1 MKEFFM
7 NKENMTIGKSVWVIS
22 IVTVGLAASFTM
34 LGASNAYAD
43 VGDNFNKDGLKYTVL
58 TEEGNN
64 GTVSVAEDSDIPSTV
79 KNKDVT
85 YSVTKIEDAAFSG
98 CEDLKSIT
106 IPDSVT
112 EIGENAFEGCD
123 SLKSIVL
130 GKGVTVI
137 GEYAF
142 SGCSSLKNIVIPDSV
157 TEIGMNA
164 FEECDSLESVVLG
177 KKITVIGESA
187 FSDCGMLK
195 SIVIP
200 DSVTEIGES
209 VFEDCESLECVVLG
223 KGVTVIGEYA
233 FSDCGRLKS
242 IVIPDSVRE
251 IGMSA
256 FEDCDSLE
264 SVVLGKSVI
273 EFEDDDI
280 FSGCC
285 NLKSI
290 TVSPDNPVY
299 SSENGVLFNKNKT
312 ILIQYPIGKEESSYT
327 IPDSVKEIEVS
338 AFSAFECLSLKSIT
352 VSSNNTKFSSEE
364 GVLFDKDKTTL
375 IKYPIGKEEKS
386 YTVPNSVTKIEDS
399 AFSECSSLES
409 ITIPD
414 TVTEIGIM
422 AFFGCS
428 RLKSITIPGS
438 IKKISVLA
446 FTLCSSLESITIS
459 DGVTVIGYAAFSE
472 CFSLESITLPDTV
485 TLIGK
490 EAFRGCESLKSVYY
504 KGNAPKTESKI
515 YHATPDTMT
524 SYYPRGNDTWKEAI
538 KDGKWAERRTA
549 EWDPKTNP

>member
-1 MKEFFM
+1 M
-7 NKENMTIGKSVWVIS
+7 NKENMTIGKSAWVIS
-22 IVTVGLAASFTM
+22 IATIGLAASFTI

-43 VGDNFNKDGLKYTVL
+43 VGDDFNKDGLKYTVL
-58 TEEGNN
+58 TEEGNS
-64 GTVSVAEDSDIPSTV
+64 GTVSVAEDFDIPKNINIPSTV

-85 YSVTKIEDAAFSG
+85 YSVIKIEDAAFSG

-157 TEIGMNA
+157 
-164 FEECDSLESVVLG
+164 
-177 KKITVIGESA
+177 
-187 FSDCGMLK
+187 
-195 SIVIP
+195 
-200 DSVTEIGES
+200 
-209 VFEDCESLECVVLG
+209 
-223 KGVTVIGEYA
+223 
-233 FSDCGRLKS
+233 
-242 IVIPDSVRE
+242 RE

-273 EFEDDDI
+273 ELEDDDM
-280 FSGCC
+280 FSECSS
-285 NLKSI
+285 LKSI
-290 TVSPDNPVY
+290 TVSPDNPIY

-312 ILIQYPIGKEESSYT
+312 VLIQYPIGKEESSYT

-338 AFSAFECLSLKSIT
+338 AFNECNSLKSIT

-446 FTLCSSLESITIS
+446 FTLCSSLESITIL
-459 DGVTVIGYAAFSE
+459 DGVAVIGYSAFSE

-485 TLIGK
+485 TLVGK

-504 KGNAPKTESKI
+504 KGNAPKAESKI

-524 SYYPRGNDTWKEAI
+524 SYYPRGNSTWKEAI

>member
-1 MKEFFM
+1 
-7 NKENMTIGKSVWVIS
+7 MTIERSTWCIS
-22 IVTVGLAASFTM
+22 IAAVGLAAAFTI
-34 LGASNAYAD
+34 LGTSNAYAE
-43 VGDNFNKDGLKYTVL
+43 VGDDFNKDGLKYIVL
-58 TEEGNN
+58 TEEGNG
-64 GTVSVAEDSDIPSTV
+64 GTVSVAEDSDMPKNINIPSTV
-79 KNKDVT
+79 EKRGIT
-85 YSVTKIEDAAFSG
+85 YSVTKIENSAFSG

-106 IPDSVT
+106 IPDSVSEIGESAFEGCDSLKSIVLGKGITVIGESAFSECVSLKCIVIPESVT
-112 EIGENAFEGCD
+112 EIGESAFEGCD

-137 GEYAF
+137 GE
-142 SGCSSLKNIVIPDSV
+142 
-157 TEIGMNA
+157 
-164 FEECDSLESVVLG
+164 
-177 KKITVIGESA
+177 SA
-187 FSDCGMLK
+187 FSECVSLK

-200 DSVTEIGES
+200 NSVTKIGES
-209 VFEDCESLECVVLG
+209 AFEDCVNLKSVVLG
-223 KGVTVIGEYA
+223 KSVTVIGEYA
-233 FSDCGRLKS
+233 FSECVSLKS

-273 EFEDDDI
+273 ELEDDDI
-280 FSGCC
+280 FSECC

-312 ILIQYPIGKEESSYT
+312 ILIQYPIGKEESSYI

-338 AFSAFECLSLKSIT
+338 AFNECSSLTSIT
-352 VSSNNTKFSSEE
+352 VNPSNTKFSSEE

-386 YTVPNSVTKIEDS
+386 YTIPNSVTKIEDS
-399 AFSECSSLES
+399 AFSECGSLES

-414 TVTEIGIM
+414 SVTEIGIM
-422 AFFGCS
+422 TFFGCS

-446 FTLCSSLESITIS
+446 FTLCSSLESITIP
-459 DGVTVIGYAAFSE
+459 DGVAVIGYAAFSE

-485 TLIGK
+485 TEIGK
-490 EAFRGCESLKSVYY
+490 QAFFGCESLKRVYY
-504 KGNAPKTESKI
+504 KGNAPKAESKI
-515 YHATPDTMT
+515 YHATPDTLT
-524 SYYPRGNDTWKEAI
+524 SYYSRGNDTWKEAI
-538 KDGKWAERRTA
+538 KDGKWAERGTA

>member
-1 MKEFFM
+1 
-7 NKENMTIGKSVWVIS
+7 MTIGKSAWVTSVRTIS
-22 IVTVGLAASFTM
+22 LAASFTI
-34 LGASNAYAD
+34 LSASNAYAD
-43 VGDNFNKDGLKYTVL
+43 VGDDFNKDGLKYTVL
-58 TEEGNN
+58 TEEGNS
-64 GTVSVAEDSDIPSTV
+64 GTVSVAEDSDIPKNINVPSTV
-79 KNKDVT
+79 ENKDVT
-85 YSVTKIEDAAFSG
+85 YSVTKIEDYAFSG
-98 CEDLKSIT
+98 CDDLKSIT

-112 EIGENAFEGCD
+112 VIGENAFEGCD

-177 KKITVIGESA
+177 KRITVIGES
-187 FSDCGMLK
+187 
-195 SIVIP
+195 
-200 DSVTEIGES
+200 
-209 VFEDCESLECVVLG
+209 
-223 KGVTVIGEYA
+223 A

-280 FSGCC
+280 FSECC

-290 TVSPDNPVY
+290 TVSPDNSIY

-327 IPDSVKEIEVS
+327 IPDSVKEIKV
-338 AFSAFECLSLKSIT
+338 SAFECLSLKSIT
-352 VSSNNTKFSSEE
+352 VSPNNTKFSSEE

-414 TVTEIGIM
+414 SVTEIGIM

-428 RLKSITIPGS
+428 RVKSITIPGS
-438 IKKISVLA
+438 IKKISALSFA
-446 FTLCSSLESITIS
+446 LCSSLESITIS
-459 DGVTVIGYAAFSE
+459 DGVAVIGYASFSL
-472 CFSLESITLPDTV
+472 CFSLESITIPDTV

-490 EAFRGCESLKSVYY
+490 EVFHGCESLKSVYY
-504 KGNAPKTESKI
+504 KGNAPKTGSKI
-515 YHATPDTMT
+515 YDITPKNLT

-538 KDGKWAERRTA
+538 KDGKWAERGTA
-549 EWDPKTNP
+549 EWDPKTNH